1 MCEPGLSPAAP
12 TTACCLPVIPCS
24 WQVQA
29 LRHRDQQHHGLPS
42 RNLQPCD
49 QHGNDAE
56 STRIP
61 LQAGC
66 LWQASHP
73 KALDMLCKQATPEC
87 RLAAILQVVCCSC
100 CSSRLSS
107 CLLICFTCAFYS
119 RTGLAT
125 LTCALITTAEQ
136 APLTSWT
143 RAAAVVCSATSLAC
157 SSRSLLVTC

>member
-1 MCEPGLSPAAP
+1 MVF
-12 TTACCLPVIPCS
+12 PVATCS
-24 WQVQA
+24 HVISMAMMQRA
-29 LRHRDQQHHGLPS
+29 R
-42 RNLQPCD
+42 
-49 QHGNDAE
+49 
-56 STRIP
+56 
-61 LQAGC
+61 
-66 LWQASHP
+66 ASLYKQGASGRLHTQG
-73 KALDMLCKQATPEC
+73 ALDMLCKQAPPEC

-125 LTCALITTAEQ
+125 LTCALITNAEQ